1 MCLKQ
6 IRRAAL
12 CLVVM
17 AAVRVP
23 GITAQDDSHQYE
35 AKAKFLSIAPGFV
48 EWPAPAFKAAN
59 RHCKFVYVEIFRLA
73 PAWRS

>member
-12 CLVVM
+12 CLVAM
-17 AAVRVP
+17 AAVCVP
-23 GITAQDDSHQYE
+23 GRTTQDDSHQYE

-48 EWPAPAFKAAN
+48 EWHAFVFNTAN
-59 RHCKFVYVEIFRLA
+59 SPLQICVHGDLNLA